1 VGGRGD
7 GGVDE
12 SGEYEEMIR
21 QYLVGGI
28 SESGQTAL
36 EDEGFA
42 DRSKYDRILQA
53 EDKLI
58 DDYTRGYLSEA
69 ERLRFE
75 RNFMATPRRRERVRF
90 ARAFTGLLDQDYEAQ
105 ALARP
110 NEASP
115 LRHPSA
121 PVPLIRSWI
130 DRLRPAMWPAVCAAS
145 LLVALGGI
153 WFQRQTAHLHEQ
165 LVQAQHERELQRER
179 APTPEGL
186 VASQNEKNRQLAE
199 ELERLRNLQSGG
211 KGPPSSSGFTPA
223 SILLTLSLDAF
234 RDPAGGEAPHLVIPR
249 GADLV
254 RLRLKLSE
262 NVFPHYQMTLQAA
275 DGKEV
280 MSRRW
285 LKAGR
290 TKSGEALMLSI
301 PSAKFKSGE
310 YTLALSG
317 VSDSEVESL
326 GKSNI
331 KVKKQ

>member
-1 VGGRGD
+1 M
-7 GGVDE
+7 DE
-12 SGEYEEMIR
+12 TRESEEMIR
-21 QYLVGGI
+21 QYLLGGI

-36 EDEGFA
+36 EDECFA

-179 APTPEGL
+179 AQTLEGL

-262 NVFPHYQMTLQAA
+262 NVFPLYQMTLQAA

-280 MSRRW
+280 MSRRG
-285 LKAGR
+285 LKAVR